1 MLGTLGRYFN
11 LFFITLFILVGLS
24 FVLAFFFPGDPV
36 FNLTGMSLE
45 QLPTSA
51 YTKALADE
59 RWFVAFWYYVQSLLD
74 GSWGIST
81 ITGLDLFAEVST
93 LLPATIELTAY
104 ATIVALF
111 VGIPLGFWCGL
122 KHHRKTDY
130 ALMSISMLMSSFPI
144 FWLSLLLIL
153 VVSLQLGWLP
163 MSGRL
168 SLLYDIPHFSGF
180 ILLDIYVSDHP
191 YRQEAFMDALR
202 HMILPTL
209 SVAFLATAVFLRTTR
224 RAVVDVLEQDYIA
237 AAQTRGI
244 PFWKIFL
251 RHIMRNALLAVLPLL
266 AVQVSTLVTNVMIV
280 ETITE
285 WPGIGDWLIQAIY
298 ERDYSAIRIGMLVVS
313 TVVVFV
319 TLLIECLSKLFD
331 PTQEQFS

>member
-1 MLGTLGRYFN
+1 MLRTLGRYFN

-24 FVLAFFFPGDPV
+24 FVLAFFFPGDPI
-36 FNLTGMSLE
+36 FNLTGRPLE
-45 QLPTSA
+45 QLPETP
-51 YTKALADE
+51 YTQALADE
-59 RWFVAFWYYVQSLLD
+59 RWLVAFWFYIQSLLD

-81 ITGLDLFAEVST
+81 ISGLDLFDEVST
-93 LLPATIELTAY
+93 LLPATIELSAY
-104 ATIVALF
+104 ATIIALF

-130 ALMSISMLMSSFPI
+130 TFMSISMLMSSFPI

-153 VVSLQLGWLP
+153 IVSLQLGWLP

-168 SLLYDIPHFSGF
+168 SLLYDIPHYSGF
-180 ILLDIYVSDHP
+180 ILLDIYMSDHP
-191 YRQEAFMDALR
+191 YRQEAFVDALR

-224 RAVVDVLEQDYIA
+224 RAVVDILEKDYIA

-285 WPGIGDWLIQAIY
+285 WPGLGDWLIQAIY
-298 ERDYSAIRIGMLVVS
+298 ERDYTAIRIGMLVVS
-313 TVVVFV
+313 IVVVLV
-319 TLLIECLSKLFD
+319 TLLIECLSKVFD

>member
-1 MLGTLGRYFN
+1 MFRTLGRYFN
-11 LFFITLFILVGLS
+11 LLFITLFILVGLS

-36 FNLTGMSLE
+36 FNLTGKSLE
-45 QLPTSA
+45 QLPVTA
-51 YTKALADE
+51 YTQALADE
-59 RWFVAFWYYVQSLLD
+59 RWLVAFGYYVQNLID

-81 ITGLDLFAEVST
+81 ISGLDLFDEVRT
-93 LLPATIELTAY
+93 LLPATIELTTY

-122 KHHRKTDY
+122 RHHRKTDY
-130 ALMSISMLMSSFPI
+130 AFMSMSMIMSSFPI

-153 VVSLQLGWLP
+153 IVSLQLGWLP

-168 SLLYDIPHFSGF
+168 SLLYDIPHYSGF

-191 YRQEAFMDALR
+191 DRKHALVDALR

-224 RAVVDVLEQDYIA
+224 RAVVDVLEKDYIA

-285 WPGIGDWLIQAIY
+285 WPGLGDWLIQAIY
-298 ERDYSAIRIGMLVVS
+298 ERDYTAIRIGMLVVS

-319 TLLIECLSKLFD
+319 TLLIECLSKVFD